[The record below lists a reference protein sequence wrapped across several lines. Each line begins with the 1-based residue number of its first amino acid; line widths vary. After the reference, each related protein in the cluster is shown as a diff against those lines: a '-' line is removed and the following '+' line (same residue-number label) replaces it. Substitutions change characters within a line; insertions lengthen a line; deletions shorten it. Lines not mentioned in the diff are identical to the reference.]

1 VNVEKVKRKGI
12 GSAVGGE
19 KGEAWGAVLEAI
31 ASVRDIPAHLEAR

>member
-1 VNVEKVKRKGI
+1 MEKVKRKGI

-19 KGEAWGAVLEAI
+19 KGEARGAI